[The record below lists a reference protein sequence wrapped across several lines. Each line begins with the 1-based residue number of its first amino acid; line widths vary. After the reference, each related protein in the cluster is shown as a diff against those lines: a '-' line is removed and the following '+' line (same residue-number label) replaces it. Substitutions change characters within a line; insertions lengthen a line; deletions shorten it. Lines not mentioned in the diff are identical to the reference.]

1 MHSFRPQK
9 STTSAAKVHSLD
21 GEDWSSRCVANSEDL
36 YYNVR
41 SGGGGYTINEGATC
55 LLAKGRQSTL
65 AEHGD
70 HLLRFSFIASI
81 HVERPRASNDREKM
95 EVPRYRAPRSVCL
108 AEIAAGLDLS
118 DVGPGWSVARKEKAA
133 NVGAVTVTSRTG
145 LPPTSLQEGG
155 ERAFVFTRVL
165 GCGAGTG
172 AAGQEPHYGNAT
184 LLFWHSVLIMLY
196 CVGACLKLISFNNVS
211 HNSFTTAS
219 NTKTAS
225 TNWYFL
231 L

>member
-36 YYNVR
+36 YYNAR
-41 SGGGGYTINEGATC
+41 SGGGGGYTINEGATC

-133 NVGAVTVTSRTG
+133 NVGAVTVTSHTDV
-145 LPPTSLQEGG
+145 SAGG
-155 ERAFVFTRVL
+155 RRACICFHARA
-165 GCGAGTG
+165 GMWSRNWSSWAGT
-172 AAGQEPHYGNAT
+172 T
-184 LLFWHSVLIMLY
+184 LRERHTSILAFRANYALLCGSLFEVD
-196 CVGACLKLISFNNVS
+196 
-211 HNSFTTAS
+211 
-219 NTKTAS
+219 
-225 TNWYFL
+225 FL
-231 L
+231 